1 LSPGVATGRQ
11 VGLPAPWPDYAGAVA
26 LSPGRSALPRL
37 RRHRPAGPAGPR
49 VRPLSSAEIASY
61 DHLAPDL
68 AARVRVVRLP
78 VIPGRYVGITLGRF
92 VCLDRDL
99 PANGTSHLLAHELT
113 HARQWAE
120 LGVVG
125 FLTRY
130 LGGFGR
136 GVTRHRR
143 WHPAY
148 RDIALE
154 QEARA
159 QADAWAQRRS
169 DAGADGRRG
178 PHQHAR

>member
-1 LSPGVATGRQ
+1 VVKTCFLDTIGRQSRHGGGPLLGTRYPYPEYAGGVASSPGGSAHSRRRRRP
-11 VGLPAPWPDYAGAVA
+11 VGPVGA
-26 LSPGRSALPRL
+26 RL
-37 RRHRPAGPAGPR
+37 
-49 VRPLSSAEIASY
+49 RPLSSAEIASY

-78 VIPGRYVGITLGRF
+78 MIPGRYVGITLGRF

-99 PANGTSHLLAHELT
+99 PPNGASHLLAHELT

-125 FLTRY
+125 FLVRY

-136 GVTRHRR
+136 GVVRHRR

-159 QADAWAQRRS
+159 EADAWAQRRGGS
-169 DAGADGRRG
+169 G
-178 PHQHAR
+178 